1 MDMNCCCFA
10 QIQSGNVVMIENLGK
25 FESVGSPGLNV
36 FAYPFSSAKGV
47 LSLRIQQLDVSIETK
62 TLDNVVLVMKVAIQY
77 QVKKGSEKDAYYSLT
92 DARAQITSY
101 VEDSVRAAIPALSLD
116 DAFANKDSIAL
127 KVKEHLD
134 DAMGGFGFQILQS
147 LIVDIQPNAKVVYAM
162 NEINSAKRLKDAAM
176 DRAEAEKIIKVKK
189 AEAEAES
196 KYLSGVGIARQRH
209 AIVDGMKESVKTF
222 NSGPSTMN
230 NKEIINM
237 MMTVQYLDLLTTIG
251 HTNTPSSLFIGHQ
264 PAGVSDVQAQLARG
278 MASTF

>member
-1 MDMNCCCFA
+1 
-10 QIQSGNVVMIENLGK
+10 MIERMGA
-25 FESVGSPGLNV
+25 FESVGTAGLNL
-36 FAYPFSSAKGV
+36 FPWPLSSATGV
-47 LSLRIQQLDVSIETK
+47 LSLRIQQLDVGIETK

-77 QVKKGSEKDAYYSLT
+77 QVKQGFERQAYYSLT
-92 DARAQITSY
+92 DARGQITSY
-101 VEDSVRAAIPALSLD
+101 VEDAIRAAIPGLTLD
-116 DAFANKDSIAL
+116 NTFANKDAIAL
-127 KVKEHLD
+127 KVKESLD
-134 DAMGGFGFQILQS
+134 NAMSGFGFQILQS

-162 NEINSAKRLKDAAM
+162 NEINSAKRLKDAAK

-222 NSGPSTMN
+222 NSQASSMN

-251 HTNTPSSLFIGHQ
+251 HTNTPSTLFIGHQ
-264 PAGVSDVQAQLARG
+264 PAGVSEVQAQLGAG
-278 MASTF
+278 MRSTY